1 MMKTQEL
8 LTQFLK
14 DCEER
19 GLTPNTRRTYWTFLR
34 HFVDEHPELPT
45 DTRII
50 EAFLKKRKETP
61 GRRGTVFKKL
71 QAFYSYLVKAGIL
84 EKSPVPPKG
93 LVGRPRKFKPV
104 AADNP
109 LPGLAGEKVV
119 QGGRSVSRSM
129 SISTEQAVNWFTTS
143 RRNIGLKEGTFEV
156 YRDVFTRFIQMYPE
170 LPLAPEP
177 IEAFL
182 NTIKRSYETKHKFF
196 RTLRAL
202 YHFLEERKG
211 IAYPMK
217 SIHLPAPREKVRDKL
232 TLDQMKQ
239 LFELDMKPQTRAILL
254 LISDIGLRAG
264 AICKLEAEDIRP
276 GYVKLHEKTSD
287 VEVPIS
293 KETEELLRML
303 SPSGLLFR
311 TPRGPMN
318 KMHLYRTI
326 RRLLEQI
333 GITRGHLGPHTLR
346 HSFASQYLEQGGDL
360 MSLSQILGHKRV
372 STTQIYARMAPEGLK
387 KRHDQASPAKQIVN
401 DGSLYYCRCNQCGQ
415 HFAITPGSMATSE
428 CSFCHQV
435 GSWYLVKTIT
445 PEQLAELQ
453 EKGSSP
459 QVIEKLSKGG
469 AK

>member
-1 MMKTQEL
+1 MKTQEL
-8 LTQFLK
+8 VTRFLK

-34 HFVDEHPELPT
+34 HFVDEQPELPT

-61 GRRGTVFKKL
+61 ARRGSVHKNV
-71 QAFYSYLVKAGIL
+71 QAFYAYLVRAGIL
-84 EKSPVPPKG
+84 EKSPVPAKG
-93 LVGRPRKFKPV
+93 PMGRPRKVKV
-104 AADNP
+104 GATGNP
-109 LPGLAGEKVV
+109 LPGLADEKVV
-119 QGGRSVSRSM
+119 QGGRYGSTSM
-129 SISTEQAVNWFTTS
+129 SISTETAVSWFTTS
-143 RRNIGLKEGTFEV
+143 RRNIGLKETTLNL
-156 YRDVFTRFIQMYPE
+156 YRIVFTPFARMYPE
-170 LPLAPEP
+170 LPRQPEP
-177 IEAFL
+177 IETFL
-182 NTIKRSYETKHKFF
+182 NTVKGSYENKHKYY

-217 SIHLPAPREKVRDKL
+217 SIHMSAPREKVRDKL

-239 LFELDMKPQTRAILL
+239 LFELDMEPQTRAILL
-254 LISDIGLRAG
+254 LINDIGLRSG

-276 GYVKLHEKTSD
+276 GYVKLHEKTED
-287 VEVPIS
+287 LEVPIS
-293 KETEELLRML
+293 RATEELLRML

-318 KMHLYRTI
+318 KMHLYRII
-326 RRLLEQI
+326 RRLLEQV
-333 GITRGHLGPHTLR
+333 GVTRGHLGPHTLR
-346 HSFASQYLEQGGDL
+346 HSFASQYLELGGDL

-387 KRHDQASPAKQIVN
+387 KRHDQASPARQIVN

-415 HFAITPGSMATSE
+415 HLAITPGSMTTSE

-445 PEQLAELQ
+445 REQLTELQ
-453 EKGSSP
+453 AAESAPKVM
-459 QVIEKLSKGG
+459 QKLSKGG